1 MRHRHFLVLI
11 GSKVGCIHLLRLEL
25 LSVNLCGKVPVGR
38 IGGTLVGMTMSNLFT
53 VGRYHLRLTGL
64 SFLGCLRFMFVLLFG
79 LYLIIRPG
87 LSFGFSFG
95 LRLLFPCRFY
105 IDSVLHCSVR
115 SFLRTLFLFLLSHIC
130 TVFNGSVIIFSLV
143 LSGLL
148 QRTVQCITDCNPDS

>member
-1 MRHRHFLVLI
+1 
-11 GSKVGCIHLLRLEL
+11 
-25 LSVNLCGKVPVGR
+25 
-38 IGGTLVGMTMSNLFT
+38 MTMSNLFT

-64 SFLGCLRFMFVLLFG
+64 SFLSCLRFLFVLLFG

-87 LSFGFSFG
+87 LSFG

-105 IDSVLHCSVR
+105 INSVFHCSVR

-130 TVFNGSVIIFSLV
+130 TVLNSSVIIFSLV

-148 QRTVQCITDCNPDS
+148 LQRTVQCITDATLIPERISLGR